1 MHKLRSSLFILTV
14 CAAFSCSMSAK
25 TDKVTENAPKAA
37 TETTT
42 SAEGEVINMTKAEF
56 LTKIFNYEKNPNKW
70 VYEGNKPV
78 RVLLIFMPIG
88 VDLARLLLPY

>member
-1 MHKLRSSLFILTV
+1 MTV

-56 LTKIFNYEKNPNKW
+56 LTKIFNYEKNPKG
-70 VYEGNKPV
+70 YEIAVSIRKI
-78 RVLLIFMPIG
+78 LIFMPIG
-88 VDLARLLLPY
+88 VDLARLLLLF